1 MVGEMPG
8 RGNVLSGNCPQ
19 GICPQRTCTSGKCQ
33 SGICPWGSVSRGSV
47 RSGNCRT
54 ILYKRAK
61 AKGRCN
67 SACTICFQTNEN
79 KSYMRMPRTP
89 WRSHWFEEILTKLC
103 SRNTGPVNQM
113 GKFCR
118 KKLWRDLQAPHSC
131 INKSFK
137 QTLPNYIDH
146 TKRQNLT

>member
-113 GKFCR
+113 GKNFAEKNCGV
-118 KKLWRDLQAPHSC
+118 
-131 INKSFK
+131 SFK
-137 QTLPNYIDH
+137 HHILVLTKVSNKPSQIIQITPNVR
-146 TKRQNLT
+146 T